1 MLEHL
6 NIEPISQ
13 DSFDDGNSSTF
24 KTSSEVIQKVMNG
37 ETITDDD
44 LK

>member
-13 DSFDDGNSSTF
+13 DSFDDGNR
-24 KTSSEVIQKVMNG
+24 KYIQNLSG
-37 ETITDDD
+37 SDTRGYECA
-44 LK
+44 